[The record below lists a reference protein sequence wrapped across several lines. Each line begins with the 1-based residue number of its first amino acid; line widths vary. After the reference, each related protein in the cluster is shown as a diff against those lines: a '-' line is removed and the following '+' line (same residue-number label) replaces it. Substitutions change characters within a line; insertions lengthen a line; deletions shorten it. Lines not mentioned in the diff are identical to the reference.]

1 METDQTR
8 GGTGLLNA
16 RGQTQFDPRGRMR
29 GILAAVPGR
38 VNRWPTPAH
47 RRRGSVS
54 FPLMRLSK
62 LFARTLR
69 EDPAEA
75 EAPSHRLLLRG
86 AFVRKLMA
94 GVYTTMPLGMRV
106 TKKIEAIVREE
117 MDAAGSQEMRV
128 PIVLPAEPWKLT
140 GRWEAYGDEMF
151 RLSDRHGRELVLGPT
166 EEEVFTPL
174 VADEFP
180 SYRDLP
186 VNLYQVEWKYRDEL
200 RPRYGI
206 LRGREFLM
214 KDAYSFDR
222 DEDGMRASYR
232 VMYEAY
238 ERIFDRC
245 RLEHVVVEADA
256 GTIGGDVNHEFMA
269 LADVGEDLFVR
280 CEHGDYLADL
290 EAATPAPPAPL
301 EGVEPEEL
309 ERVLTPGAVTIEAVC
324 AQLGIDPSRTLKC
337 MLFEAAGRTVV
348 VLLPGDREV
357 NEKKL
362 ASLFFPTVVR
372 RYEDADFAA
381 HGYAKGFVGPQD
393 LGEDV
398 TVLADHAVRGG
409 ANWVTGANEVDV
421 HVRGAN
427 VGRDFRVDRY
437 EDLVQIRDGDVCP
450 NDGGA
455 LHVGRSIVVGHVYQL
470 GTRYSGPLGAT
481 YLDENGTQRPYQMGC
496 YGIGITRIMA
506 AAAEQYHDD
515 AGLRWPR
522 VLAPFEVAVI
532 MANQDDAEVTAA
544 AERIYEALRTGGVEA
559 VLDDRD
565 DRAGVKFA
573 DADLI
578 GYPVQV
584 TVGKRGLAAGT
595 VDLKLR
601 ATGERSTATLD
612 GAVPAVVDLLAIAP

>member
-1 METDQTR
+1 
-8 GGTGLLNA
+8 
-16 RGQTQFDPRGRMR
+16 
-29 GILAAVPGR
+29 
-38 VNRWPTPAH
+38 
-47 RRRGSVS
+47 
-54 FPLMRLSK
+54 MRLSR

-75 EAPSHRLLLRG
+75 EAASHKLLLRG

-106 TKKIEAIVREE
+106 MRKIEAIVREE

-128 PIVLPAEPWKLT
+128 PITLPAEPWQQT

-151 RLSDRHGRELVLGPT
+151 RLQDRHGRQLLLGPT
-166 EEEVFTPL
+166 HEEVFAPL
-174 VADEFP
+174 VAAEFP
-180 SYRDLP
+180 SYKDLP
-186 VNLYQVEWKYRDEL
+186 LNVYQVEWKYRDEL
-200 RPRYGI
+200 RPRYGL

-232 VMYEAY
+232 IMYEAY
-238 ERIFDRC
+238 ERVFDRC
-245 RLEHVVVEADA
+245 KLDYVIVEADA

-290 EAATPAPPAPL
+290 EAATPR
-301 EGVEPEEL
+301 EPEPAVDALAAME
-309 ERVLTPGAVTIEAVC
+309 EVVTPGAVTIEAVSQ
-324 AQLGIDPSRTLKC
+324 QLGIDAASTLKC
-337 MLFEAAGRTVV
+337 MLFEADARTIV
-348 VLLPGDREV
+348 VLVPGDREV

-362 ASLFFPTVVR
+362 ASHFFPTVVR
-372 RYEDADFAA
+372 RFDDGDFAT
-381 HGYAKGFVGPQD
+381 HGFAKGFVGPAD
-393 LGEDV
+393 MGPDV
-398 TVLADHAVRGG
+398 SVLADHTVKGG
-409 ANWVTGANEVDV
+409 ANWVTGANRVDV

-427 VGRDFRVDRY
+427 VDRDFRVDAY
-437 EDLVQIRDGDVCP
+437 VDLVTIREGDVCP

-455 LHVGRSIVVGHVYQL
+455 LHIGRSIVVGHVYQL
-470 GTRYSGPLGAT
+470 GTQYSAPLEAS
-481 YLDENGTQRPYQMGC
+481 YLDEEGAQRLYQMGS

-515 AGLRWPR
+515 AGLRWPV
-522 VLAPFEVAVI
+522 VLAPYEVAVI
-532 MANQDDAEVTAA
+532 MANHDDPAVTTE
-544 AERIYEALRTGGVEA
+544 AERIYEGLRAAGIEA

-565 DRAGVKFA
+565 ERAGVKFA

-584 TVGKRGLAAGT
+584 TVGKRGLAGKT

-601 ATGERSTATLD
+601 ATGERSTAPVA
-612 GAVPAVVDLLAIAP
+612 GAVEAAADLLASAP